1 MTVIRIAAL
10 SILLGSA
17 VAGTVWFMW
26 GAIENLLPKRSAEPE
41 PAKDEKAGAK
51 DAGKAA

>member
-1 MTVIRIAAL
+1 MTLIRIAAL

-17 VAGTVWFMW
+17 MAGTVWFLW
-26 GAIENLLPKRSAEPE
+26 GAIENLLPKRAAEPE
-41 PAKDEKAGAK
+41 PAKDAKAPAK